1 MHTLNPVLGMMLR
14 LCYAYLAGEGSRSQT
29 WFPRVRLIHYTL
41 DMVTLLSPQT
51 QETQLRNL
59 E

>member
-1 MHTLNPVLGMMLR
+1 MMLR